1 MSDISDIK
9 IIGIDKDRP
18 PRIRKEAYID
28 LFFRLSQ
35 KGSVAWCEDF
45 NALGRKI
52 NPSPKIDIHKGECI
66 ETYVKNMT
74 QIEQHLTDVKALLR
88 DCNEQF
94 QAKVDEKARVL
105 AASNASLLVG
115 QEGEQYKLNQI
126 VEGLNFDD

>member
-35 KGSVAWCEDF
+35 KCSVDWCEDF

-52 NPSPKIDIHKGECI
+52 DPSPKIDKNKGECI

-74 QIEQHLTDVKALLR
+74 LIAQHLADVKALLR
-88 DCNEQF
+88 DCNEKH
-94 QAKVDEKARVL
+94 QAKIDEKARVL
-105 AASNASLLVG
+105 AASNASLQGG

-126 VEGLNFDD
+126 IESLNFDD